1 MPVMRAK
8 MLVETAEL
16 QKFEGYE
23 DQLRVS
29 MRAVYKDGYDETGL
43 DENNTYAKFTPVA
56 DLDMIIQNP
65 ALVNKIQEGQVFYV
79 DFSEVE

>member
-43 DENNTYAKFTPVA
+43 DENNTYAKFTPMA

>member
-1 MPVMRAK
+1 MRAK

-23 DQLRVS
+23 DQLKVS

>member
-23 DQLRVS
+23 DQLKVS

-43 DENNTYAKFTPVA
+43 DENNTYAKFTPMA

>member
-23 DQLRVS
+23 DQLKVS

>member
-1 MPVMRAK
+1 

-23 DQLRVS
+23 DQLKVS

-79 DFSEVE
+79 DFNEVE

>member
-1 MPVMRAK
+1 MRAK

-23 DQLRVS
+23 DQLKVS

-79 DFSEVE
+79 DFNEVE

>member
-1 MPVMRAK
+1 MRAK

-23 DQLRVS
+23 DQLKVS

-43 DENNTYAKFTPVA
+43 DENNTYAKFTPMA

>member
-1 MPVMRAK
+1 MRAK

-43 DENNTYAKFTPVA
+43 DENNTYAKFTPMA